1 MSNYFVLFILTY
13 CLFVLVCVLLGTGG
27 GLDGPVAEELSDK
40 FLNACQFWFIEHPV
54 SGI

>member
-27 GLDGPVAEELSDK
+27 GLDGPVAKELSDK
-40 FLNACQFWFIEHPV
+40 FLNACHWFIEHPV